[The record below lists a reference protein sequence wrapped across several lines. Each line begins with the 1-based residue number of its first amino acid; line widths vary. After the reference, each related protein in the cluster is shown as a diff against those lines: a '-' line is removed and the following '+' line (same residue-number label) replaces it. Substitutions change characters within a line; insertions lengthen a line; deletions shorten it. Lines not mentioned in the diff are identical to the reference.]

1 MNSKAR
7 GIVVIKKGRER
18 SLQNRHPWIFSGA
31 VQSISDS
38 PDGSVC
44 EVHSSTGEFLALG
57 YFNKR
62 SSLTGRIISFA
73 KGSPEEIVKSL
84 VRRSIEVRKGFFNE
98 SVTNAYRLINGEGD
112 GLPGLI
118 VDKYRDVLVLQCGT
132 LGIELLKPTIVEELK
147 KILSPKAIFEKSKLP
162 SRKEEGLEDREE
174 LLFGEEIPDVE
185 ILENGNKFV
194 VAFHDSQKTGFF
206 LDQREMRS
214 LVGTLSKGRGVLNCF
229 SYTGG
234 FSVYA
239 AKGGATRTVSVDI
252 SDGATALAKNNL
264 ALNGFEGKS
273 HECYA
278 ADVFDYLRQSAKGFD
293 LIILDPPAFAK
304 KKDHVSQAAKG
315 YNEINRVALQNLAP
329 GGILVTCSCSHFM
342 EEELFQKILFSAA
355 RDAGKNVRIIHRHR
369 QAFDH
374 PISVYH
380 PEGEYLKSLV
390 LLVE

>member
-1 MNSKAR
+1 MPE
-7 GIVVIKKGRER
+7 V
-18 SLQNRHPWIFSGA
+18 
-31 VQSISDS
+31 

-44 EVHSSTGEFLALG
+44 EIHSSKGEFLALG

-62 SSLTGRIISFA
+62 SSIIGRILSFS
-73 KGSPEEIVKSL
+73 KGSPEEIVRGL
-84 VRRSIEVRKGFFNE
+84 VRKAIAARKGFFSE
-98 SVTNAYRLINGEGD
+98 AVTNAYRLINGEGD

-118 VDKYRDVLVLQCGT
+118 VDKYRDVVVVQCGT
-132 LGIELLKPTIVEELK
+132 LGMELLKPVVIDELG
-147 KILSPKAIFEKSKLP
+147 KILSPRAIYEKSKLP
-162 SRKEEGLEDREE
+162 SRKEEGLEDREA
-174 LLFGEEIPDVE
+174 LLSGEDVGE
-185 ILENGNKFV
+185 VEVVENGHKFLV
-194 VAFHDSQKTGFF
+194 SLHDSQKTGFF
-206 LDQREMRS
+206 LDQREMRA
-214 LVGTLSKGRGVLNCF
+214 LVGTLSKGRSVLNCF

-239 AKGGATRTVSVDI
+239 AKGGASRTVSVDI
-252 SDGATALAKNNL
+252 SESATTLAKENL
-264 ALNGFEGKS
+264 SRNGFEGEPHK
-273 HECYA
+273 CVA
-278 ADVFDYLRQSAKGFD
+278 ADVFDFLRSSSKGFD

-315 YNEINRVALQNLAP
+315 YNDINRVALQNIAP

-390 LLVE
+390 LLVD